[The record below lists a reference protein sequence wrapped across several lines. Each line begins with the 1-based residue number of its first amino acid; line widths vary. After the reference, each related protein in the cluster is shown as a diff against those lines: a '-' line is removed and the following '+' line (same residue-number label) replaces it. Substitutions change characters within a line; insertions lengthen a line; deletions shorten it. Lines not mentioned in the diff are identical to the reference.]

1 MRHASAG
8 AVLCLALAACTK
20 GPVASASRGEVLS
33 AEQATHEAVV
43 YLRGETYGNSLAEL
57 LAAIKDAQLLQG
69 GSGDCGPV
77 RTSVWAF
84 HVESKYSGWLC
95 LDAVTGTPL
104 FSSLPFIRR

>member
-1 MRHASAG
+1 MRHVGAG
-8 AVLCLALAACTK
+8 AVLCLALAACA
-20 GPVASASRGEVLS
+20 GAPVTPAPRGEVMS
-33 AEQATHEAVV
+33 AEQATHEAVD

-57 LAAIKDAQLLQG
+57 LAAIKDAHLLPG

-84 HVESKYSGWLC
+84 RVQSKYSGWLC